1 MKHLKTIFKKII
13 VIFTI
18 FFVLMSSISSSFAQK
33 FDDAAREFLRQQTEN
48 FINQHA
54 GNSVYSTAGEH
65 LPANFVG
72 QTFYSC
78 CTSGIQYVYQTFLGI
93 DITQLGFS
101 YLAVT
106 NLTSL
111 NNEHWTEV
119 PLSSAKPGDIL
130 VRDGHAE
137 MVASNGGATHFNFGS
152 GRTNANMNIHP
163 GNDSFT
169 AVFSLNADTDVT
181 PSGSVPTTTLDRED
195 NLIEDPEDK
204 FYYQGIPQGELSS
217 TNALSLTW
225 LFNLLS
231 QLVDFLAGLL
241 TLVIRMVFVG
251 YANIIVNIVTN
262 AVNDLTGEIE
272 DTTSADDETNTE
284 TNTTVNTTANTTIV
298 ASSVSGSTVTT
309 QAISSSATS
318 ADRILDNNSNY
329 TPSSTELQPEGDDKL
344 TIDKIILGEVPIL
357 DVNFFSDTAGGVKLK
372 DDSALAIMRQNIAS
386 WYYVLRN
393 FSIVAMLLILIY
405 LGIRLAI
412 STIASE
418 KAHYKRMLVDW
429 LVGFLIIIFIH
440 YYLIFVLQINE
451 SLISWIK
458 DAFTA
463 EETVAEGSIYE
474 TVRTKAYEVKLSSGM
489 AGTMLYLVLVVLM
502 LKFFY
507 IYMKR
512 LLSIA
517 FLTIMAPT
525 MGAVY
530 AFSKVTSGKARAFTA
545 WMKDYTLLVLVQS
558 VHALVYLCFVKAVLI
573 LTQESLVGIV
583 LAFIIMN
590 FMVKAANIFFDIF
603 GMIGSGGAGRHSTL
617 KSIMNS
623 DPRGELLEKLYIGKV
638 LVKGTASFV
647 GGTYRAGKGLIFG
660 TSLTTKNAKRKAQA
674 KAYGLNNI
682 SHKNIDAA
690 TGRVMIGSKAKKS
703 LGSKILRRKDGKQ
716 LSNDL
721 ARRMKEEYFGAIGM
735 TAGVVKDSV
744 KVPLRGALNAA
755 KLATAIP
762 LAVAGQGSLALHNV
776 ASATGSMIA
785 THEKRKNIRGARKE
799 ATKQKKEAKE
809 QKRKAKYDAMS
820 TPKKVAYNVSRAALA
835 VPRAAGK
842 LVSAPLK
849 GIAGTVQDTITA
861 EEGKIDYV
869 QTKAP
874 TKLKRIK
881 EARKLED
888 KIVTKYNKKLEE
900 TIQDMKIDNAIEA
913 PENRKNEKFVETIAK
928 NKFNNE
934 VEDSIKK
941 IFRVSDKV
949 DKFSQDIGKSS
960 LEENDVSNAL
970 DQMKEYM
977 KQNIKNNDSSLSED
991 QVESKVAQIHSEIK
1005 AQFGKQKDN
1014 NGTLS
1019 KDKLKNIIED
1029 TLEKNDADEKVSG
1042 FMEDLV
1048 KDMKDLQRTDRN
1060 FSIHFGG
1067 EETNYM
1073 YRHEETG
1080 KSNLKNVL
1088 NSLTYLER

>member
-1 MKHLKTIFKKII
+1 M
-13 VIFTI
+13 
-18 FFVLMSSISSSFAQK
+18 
-33 FDDAAREFLRQQTEN
+33 
-48 FINQHA
+48 
-54 GNSVYSTAGEH
+54 
-65 LPANFVG
+65 
-72 QTFYSC
+72 
-78 CTSGIQYVYQTFLGI
+78 
-93 DITQLGFS
+93 
-101 YLAVT
+101 
-106 NLTSL
+106 
-111 NNEHWTEV
+111 
-119 PLSSAKPGDIL
+119 
-130 VRDGHAE
+130 
-137 MVASNGGATHFNFGS
+137 
-152 GRTNANMNIHP
+152 
-163 GNDSFT
+163 
-169 AVFSLNADTDVT
+169 
-181 PSGSVPTTTLDRED
+181 
-195 NLIEDPEDK
+195 
-204 FYYQGIPQGELSS
+204 
-217 TNALSLTW
+217 
-225 LFNLLS
+225 
-231 QLVDFLAGLL
+231 
-241 TLVIRMVFVG
+241 
-251 YANIIVNIVTN
+251 
-262 AVNDLTGEIE
+262 
-272 DTTSADDETNTE
+272 
-284 TNTTVNTTANTTIV
+284 
-298 ASSVSGSTVTT
+298 
-309 QAISSSATS
+309 
-318 ADRILDNNSNY
+318 
-329 TPSSTELQPEGDDKL
+329 
-344 TIDKIILGEVPIL
+344 
-357 DVNFFSDTAGGVKLK
+357 
-372 DDSALAIMRQNIAS
+372 
-386 WYYVLRN
+386 
-393 FSIVAMLLILIY
+393 
-405 LGIRLAI
+405 
-412 STIASE
+412 
-418 KAHYKRMLVDW
+418 
-429 LVGFLIIIFIH
+429 
-440 YYLIFVLQINE
+440 
-451 SLISWIK
+451 
-458 DAFTA
+458 
-463 EETVAEGSIYE
+463 
-474 TVRTKAYEVKLSSGM
+474 
-489 AGTMLYLVLVVLM
+489 
-502 LKFFY
+502 
-507 IYMKR
+507 
-512 LLSIA
+512 
-517 FLTIMAPT
+517 
-525 MGAVY
+525 
-530 AFSKVTSGKARAFTA
+530 
-545 WMKDYTLLVLVQS
+545 
-558 VHALVYLCFVKAVLI
+558 
-573 LTQESLVGIV
+573 
-583 LAFIIMN
+583 
-590 FMVKAANIFFDIF
+590 
-603 GMIGSGGAGRHSTL
+603 
-617 KSIMNS
+617 
-623 DPRGELLEKLYIGKV
+623 
-638 LVKGTASFV
+638 VKGTASFV

-660 TSLTTKNAKRKAQA
+660 TSLTTKNAKKKAQA
-674 KAYGLNNI
+674 RAYGLNNI

-690 TGRVMIGSKAKKS
+690 TGRVIIGSKAKKS
-703 LGSKILRRKDGKQ
+703 IGSKIFRRKDGKQ

-820 TPKKVAYNVSRAALA
+820 TPRKVAYNVSRAALA

-949 DKFSQDIGKSS
+949 DKFSQDIGKSN

-977 KQNIKNNDSSLSED
+977 KQNIKNNDSSLSEE

-1005 AQFGKQKDN
+1005 VQFGKQKDN

-1042 FMEDLV
+1042 FMKDLAQ
-1048 KDMKDLQRTDRN
+1048 DMKDLQRTDRN

-1067 EETNYM
+1067 GETNYM